1 MKASIEREKIITL
14 GKRTKKGQLFF
25 NSLFSKPVVTIK
37 DVQAST
43 GLSTK
48 AANDLVKAFIG
59 LKILREITGYQRNRI
74 FIFDEYVRMF

>member
-1 MKASIEREKIITL
+1 M
-14 GKRTKKGQLFF
+14 GNLFL

-37 DVQAST
+37 DVQTTT

-48 AANDLVKAFIG
+48 AANDLVKAFTE
-59 LKILREITGYQRNRI
+59 LKILREITGHQRNRI